1 MRLLC
6 GTALALTCALI
17 LAPGAASARVD
28 KDAFSLGFILG
39 EPTGLTLR
47 AGLGDGSA
55 IQGHLGFDH
64 FRGGGT
70 SAMLDWTYDAYDFM
84 RRGRGGLLFYVG
96 IGGQAEFFDH
106 GYRDGWYDG
115 RRHDYYDDD
124 HLGIGVRGLA
134 GLRASFVPPF
144 DVFLELA
151 PVGLMFD
158 VTDGYAYWDVDL
170 ALGARF
176 RF

>member
-1 MRLLC
+1 MKWMC
-6 GTALALTCALI
+6 GAAALVFVCT
-17 LAPGAASARVD
+17 LAPAAASARVD
-28 KDAFSLGFILG
+28 QDAFSLGFVLG

-47 AGLGDGSA
+47 KGLGDASA

-64 FRGGGT
+64 FHGGGT
-70 SAMLDWTYDAYDFM
+70 TAILDWTYDAADLIGG
-84 RRGRGGLLFYVG
+84 RSRGALLFYLG
-96 IGGQAEFFDH
+96 LGGKADWFAH
-106 GYRDGWYDG
+106 GYYEDWYDG
-115 RRHDYYDDD
+115 HRRYYEDG
-124 HLGIGVRGLA
+124 HLGLGMRGLL
-134 GLRASFVPPF
+134 GLRASFRPPV

-158 VTDGYAYWDVDL
+158 VDDGYAYYDVDL

>member
-1 MRLLC
+1 MKWLL
-6 GTALALTCALI
+6 GAATALVCASTLVP
-17 LAPGAASARVD
+17 ATASARVD
-28 KDAFSLGFILG
+28 QDAFSLGFILG

-70 SAMLDWTYDAYDFM
+70 AAMLDWTYDAYDFL

-96 IGGQAEFFDH
+96 IGGQVEFFD
-106 GYRDGWYDG
+106 RG
-115 RRHDYYDDD
+115 RHYYDHD
-124 HLGIGVRGLA
+124 HVGIGVRGLA

-170 ALGARF
+170 ALGVRF